1 MKTTELIAV
10 VAVVALGTSAAWA
23 APEDP
28 VVMPDAALRSVV
40 QEALGITDGRNP
52 TEAQMATL
60 SQLFAEDRGIADL
73 TGIEYAVNLTILNLD
88 NNQIINLSPLSGLTK
103 LTELWLWENQISDI
117 SPLSGMAALT
127 SLNLEDNDISDISV
141 VSGMTNLTWLL
152 LNENQITDISM
163 LTGLTN
169 LTVLEL
175 GTNQISD
182 ISPLAGLT
190 NLTWLGIGGNQISNV
205 SPLSGLTSLT
215 SLGLGGNQI
224 GDISPLAGLTNIA
237 ILHLYGNQ
245 ISDISP
251 LSGLTNLDLLDL
263 TNNPLNW
270 DAHFV
275 YIPMIQAKNPGVN
288 IWYNPYSP
296 PVYFTDANLKQ
307 AVKDNLGI
315 VTDPTQAQ
323 MATLTY
329 LSANNRGIEDL
340 TGLEYAV
347 NLTWLF
353 LSENQISDIS
363 PLAGMAN
370 LTQLEL
376 SNNQISGIS
385 VLVALT
391 NLTYLDLRW
400 NQISDILALSDLT
413 DLTVLLLDG
422 NQISNIGP
430 LSGLAKLDRLSLW
443 ENQIGDISPL
453 VGLTNLTMLE
463 LCDNQ
468 INNISPL
475 SGLTELTWLSLSAN
489 QIIDVSPLSGLTNL
503 TDLYLCGNQVID
515 IIPLAGLIN
524 LTFLHLGINQI
535 SDVNPL
541 SGLTNLTDLY
551 VGGNQVS
558 DISLLAGLTN
568 LTLLSLHGNQIS
580 DISPLSGLT
589 NLDLLD
595 LTNNPLNWDSH
606 FVHIPMIEG
615 NNPGIDIQYD
625 PWVDAD
631 SDGVSAAVENG
642 APNDGDGN
650 DDEIPDG
657 LQDEVASLPNAVDAG
672 YVTLESPEQTDLGGV
687 TATANPSP
695 EPVPE
700 GVEFPIGFFEFTV
713 QGITP
718 AAAITVTLFTSA
730 EVGTYYKYGPTPDNP
745 TDHWYEFL
753 YDGTTGAEILADRV
767 ILHLVDG
774 QRGDRDLTANGQ
786 IVEPG
791 GPGLSLNT
799 APVADAGPDQTV
811 EQGSHAGGSVTLDGS
826 GSTDDG
832 QIQPLT
838 YTWTWE
844 GGSAMGSNATII
856 LPLGT
861 TTVTLIVYDGQFSD
875 ADTVDVTVVD
885 TAAPTIHSVS
895 ANPNVLW
902 PPNHKMV
909 EVIVDV
915 DAEDDCDAD
924 PFCMITEVTCN
935 EPINGPGDGSTEPD
949 WECTDDPLVVLLRA
963 ERAGGGSGR
972 VYTIHVVCE
981 DASGNITAATV
992 DVIVPH
998 DQGKEKK
1005 K

>member
-1 MKTTELIAV
+1 
-10 VAVVALGTSAAWA
+10 
-23 APEDP
+23 
-28 VVMPDAALRSVV
+28 
-40 QEALGITDGRNP
+40 
-52 TEAQMATL
+52 MATL

-237 ILHLYGNQ
+237 ILHLY
-245 ISDISP
+245 
-251 LSGLTNLDLLDL
+251 
-263 TNNPLNW
+263 
-270 DAHFV
+270 
-275 YIPMIQAKNPGVN
+275 
-288 IWYNPYSP
+288 
-296 PVYFTDANLKQ
+296 
-307 AVKDNLGI
+307 
-315 VTDPTQAQ
+315 
-323 MATLTY
+323 
-329 LSANNRGIEDL
+329 
-340 TGLEYAV
+340 
-347 NLTWLF
+347 
-353 LSENQISDIS
+353 
-363 PLAGMAN
+363 
-370 LTQLEL
+370 
-376 SNNQISGIS
+376 
-385 VLVALT
+385 
-391 NLTYLDLRW
+391 
-400 NQISDILALSDLT
+400 
-413 DLTVLLLDG
+413 
-422 NQISNIGP
+422 
-430 LSGLAKLDRLSLW
+430 
-443 ENQIGDISPL
+443 
-453 VGLTNLTMLE
+453 
-463 LCDNQ
+463 
-468 INNISPL
+468 
-475 SGLTELTWLSLSAN
+475 
-489 QIIDVSPLSGLTNL
+489 
-503 TDLYLCGNQVID
+503 
-515 IIPLAGLIN
+515 
-524 LTFLHLGINQI
+524 
-535 SDVNPL
+535 
-541 SGLTNLTDLY
+541 
-551 VGGNQVS
+551 
-558 DISLLAGLTN
+558 
-568 LTLLSLHGNQIS
+568 GNQIS